1 MAPVTAL
8 IVAAV
13 VMSASTAGAQTHRA
27 LPSPAAPPVY
37 LDLFAPA
44 IHRSAYQAFVSP
56 LPLDRL
62 LKSLTDPGFASPP
75 GAWQPERQLAVDAFG
90 RAGRYD
96 RSKLA
101 RLYGARRVDVAR
113 APRIED
119 GRVVESWTL
128 VSPYPDPRLERL
140 EPGTLILVLRLP

>member
-1 MAPVTAL
+1 VTAL

-13 VMSASTAGAQTHRA
+13 LVSASLAGAQAPRA
-27 LPSPAAPPVY
+27 LASPAAPPVY
-37 LDLFAPA
+37 LDLFTPA
-44 IHRSAYQAFVSP
+44 VHRSAYQAFLSP
-56 LPLDRL
+56 LPLDQL
-62 LKSLTDPGFASPP
+62 LKSLTDPGFAAPP

-101 RLYGARRVDVAR
+101 RLYGARRVSVAR
-113 APRIED
+113 GPRVD
-119 GRVVESWTL
+119 GGRVVETWTL

>member
-1 MAPVTAL
+1 VAPVSAL
-8 IVAAV
+8 MVAAV
-13 VMSASTAGAQTHRA
+13 LVSASTGRAQAPRA

-44 IHRSAYQAFVSP
+44 VHRSAYQAFISP
-56 LPLDRL
+56 LPLDQL
-62 LKSLTDPGFASPP
+62 LTSLTDPGFAASP
-75 GAWQPERQLAVDAFG
+75 GAWRPERLLALDAFG

-113 APRIED
+113 GPRVEG
-119 GRVVESWTL
+119 GRIVETWTL